1 MATNKYNTQNP
12 FLNSFM
18 PNNDWQSQHASAPN
32 TAAIP
37 LNNTASM
44 KTNNGVM
51 GNSSS
56 DPRYDPANKA
66 ISNIVK
72 PAPAPVMPQIEEM
85 SPQMEVGK
93 SLASPEAESFYGSL
107 PSGEM
112 SNYEQSKMRS
122 QVRPFQGDSVTSA
135 AQAQK
140 DYAERQIRS
149 RGSSQ
154 LQKDRSRL
162 KANQDKMIKGATGSY
177 ESSNLEFRKT
187 VEPQSG
193 FQSNYT
199 APGLDDF
206 DMANEIES
214 VMSTPPTLNVG
225 QEIGSSFGDKFS
237 GAMDKVGEV
246 AGKAGDMFGKVAPFA
261 PLVGEIFFNQG
272 AMSSAIDDLQSVKE
286 EMQGAVGNLANAR
299 YNELEFLGDQ
309 LSEDRRKVGEMEK
322 GRISGDLEKV
332 AATRTGGLVSG
343 SIKET
348 SEDIIDSAQTRTDMR
363 LSDLENKKL
372 EMEAKVIES
381 NASDRSSLNA
391 KIDEVNAQIAELE
404 KEKTM
409 GPIKAIAETGSNLLM
424 ASNPALAIGLK
435 VGTSLM
441 G

>member
-18 PNNDWQSQHASAPN
+18 PDNDWQSQHAPSVQS
-32 TAAIP
+32 AAIP

-66 ISNIVK
+66 VQNIVK
-72 PAPAPVMPQIEEM
+72 PAPAPVM
-85 SPQMEVGK
+85 PQMEVGK

-112 SNYEQSKMRS
+112 SSYEQSKMRS
-122 QVRPFQGDSVTSA
+122 QVRPLQGDSVTSA

-149 RGSSQ
+149 RGASQ
-154 LQKDRSRL
+154 LQKDRSML
-162 KANQDKMIKGATGSY
+162 KANQDKMIEGATGSY
-177 ESSNLEFRKT
+177 ESPDLEFRKT

-225 QEIGSSFGDKFS
+225 QEIGSGFGDKFS

-261 PLVGEIFFNQG
+261 PLVGEIFNQG